1 MSNFIN
7 ITKREGYGSKIK
19 LKSRYYRQ
27 HLSNLRKC
35 HLRLKSY
42 IFCLFLRWEKKKK
55 KRNSKRLR
63 KVNNMD

>member
-35 HLRLKSY
+35 HLRLKS
-42 IFCLFLRWEKKKK
+42 IFCLFLRWK
-55 KRNSKRLR
+55 KRR
-63 KVNNMD
+63 KKGIQKD